1 MAGAFE
7 GLGPRHRGPGAAAG
21 GGCGLE
27 VKGGA
32 GGSLSPTLAR
42 SAWHETQESWSWRGT
57 QWEVALSSWPSS

>member
-42 SAWHETQESWSWRGT
+42 SAWHETQESWS
-57 QWEVALSSWPSS
+57 